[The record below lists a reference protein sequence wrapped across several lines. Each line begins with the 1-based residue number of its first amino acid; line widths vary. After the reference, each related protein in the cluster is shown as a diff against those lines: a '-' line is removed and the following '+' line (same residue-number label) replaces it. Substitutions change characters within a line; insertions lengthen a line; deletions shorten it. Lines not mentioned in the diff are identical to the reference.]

1 MNQSLLF
8 ALISLIFAGANDALF
23 KRQALSGQCKGQYMS
38 VVGTVWLI
46 VFSIAA
52 LLHGPFIP
60 NRQTIVY
67 GLSVGAISAIGN
79 YLYIYSMNKL
89 EASVAA
95 TIYRLNLALAACIAM
110 IFLNENMTALNFLG
124 VVFACL
130 AVLLFAG
137 KHLTDAAGMWAT
149 LCIAIIA
156 SIFRAFMGIGYKLAM
171 NNGVN
176 ADWFLSGSGLCWLLV
191 GISMA
196 YLGKKQFSP
205 ARDTLINGFVS
216 GFLVCGIVYFFAVAL
231 KTGKACIVIP
241 IAQMSFIVTAIIS
254 FFLFKEKFSYTKIA
268 GMLFACLSIILLGQ

>member
-8 ALISLIFAGANDALF
+8 ALISLLFAGANDALF

-46 VFSIAA
+46 VFAITA
-52 LLHGPFIP
+52 LIHGQFLP
-60 NRQTIVY
+60 NRQTILY

-110 IFLNENMTALNFLG
+110 LFLNENMTLMNFLG
-124 VVFACL
+124 VAFASL

-137 KHLTDAAGMWAT
+137 KHLADAAGMWTA

-171 NNGVN
+171 NHGVN
-176 ADWFLSGSGLCWLLV
+176 ADWFLSGSGLCWLVV
-191 GISMA
+191 GVTMA
-196 YLGKKQFSP
+196 SFGKTTFTP
-205 ARDTLINGFVS
+205 ARASLINGFIS
-216 GFLVCGIVYFFAVAL
+216 GFLVCGIVYFFAIAL

-254 FFLFKEKFSYTKIA
+254 FFFFKEHFSYTKIV
-268 GMLFACLSIILLGQ
+268 GLLFACLSIILLGR